1 MRRARAAEMEAASD
15 ASETDGRLRRSVRS
29 RERILDALCALVEAG
44 NLHPTGQQVAERA
57 GVSLRTVF
65 RHFEDMEGLHREMHD
80 RVERVMRPLAAGPP
94 VHGPLVDR
102 VRDLVRRR
110 TTLFEQATPFLRSGA
125 VHRWRSPYLS
135 KTHAADVRE
144 LRGDLG
150 RTLPEAEGV
159 SATRREALELVTSF
173 EAWDRLRA
181 DQKLGRDRARE
192 VVVEAVLALLAK

>member
-1 MRRARAAEMEAASD
+1 MTAETKAAEK
-15 ASETDGRLRRSVRS
+15 DGRLRRSVRS

-65 RHFEDMEGLHREMHD
+65 RHFEDMEGLNREMHE
-80 RVERVMRPLAAGPP
+80 RVERVMRPLAAGPR
-94 VHGPLVDR
+94 VRGPLVER
-102 VRDLVRRR
+102 VRELVRRR
-110 TTLFEQATPFLRSGA
+110 TTLFERATPFLRSGA
-125 VHRWRSPYLS
+125 IHRWKSPYLS

-144 LRGDLG
+144 LRGDLA
-150 RTLPEAEGV
+150 RTLPEADEV
-159 SATRREALELVTSF
+159 PAARHEALELVTSF

-192 VVVEAVLALLAK
+192 VMVEAVMALLRE